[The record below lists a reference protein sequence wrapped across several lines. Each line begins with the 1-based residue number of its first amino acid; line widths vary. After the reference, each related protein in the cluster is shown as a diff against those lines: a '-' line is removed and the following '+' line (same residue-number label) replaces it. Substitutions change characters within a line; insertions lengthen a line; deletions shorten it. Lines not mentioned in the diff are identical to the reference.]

1 MEDMMMKTCNH
12 FILLVSAL
20 VALGCSRTE
29 IDVPETPNDGRV
41 RFTAILEG
49 AGVSTRTELGA
60 EDEEG
65 MYPVFWSEGDK
76 IKIFVSQHET
86 SDGEGYELSLE
97 TGAGTH
103 EGVFSGTVPELPV
116 GSRYYYA
123 VYPYSLA
130 ASIGGANYWD
140 SGISAAEEEDPYGEG
155 EHFWHL
161 ANYVMIPLPSVQT
174 YSEHSFG
181 RNYNPAIA
189 VSTDETLRFKNV
201 CGVLRIDLTGD
212 VKVGKIT
219 IREDGGAAL
228 WGHLSARYR
237 WVNKTSTQE
246 FELYT
251 ANGETA
257 NVDYSEDRK
266 ILTLDCG
273 EGVQLT
279 DEPTDF
285 YLVLPVKGSWTWDGG
300 DFYPEN
306 FFSPLGSGFTVTVYD
321 VDGKEVYTKHTDA
334 DNSIH
339 RSMIRKMPVLDIR
352 RQTFTDLS
360 AQGTANSYI
369 VKPNG
374 GSYRF
379 YAGNRGSTTRSI
391 HDNEAVIQTAFP
403 VILWETNMSLDPTT
417 LHEIIDNVAFD
428 PETKYISFNTTVVPG
443 NALIALKDV
452 NDNVLWSWHI
462 WSTDYDPEA
471 SGAVDMYGTA
481 ELMNRNLGALQQ
493 IPESNESNASLGLY
507 YEWGRKDPFDVRDG
521 GGIGKFTFYPSQ
533 PFNYQGQMLESDAIL
548 HPTTY
553 ARGEEWMKDE
563 VEGRMDDPHWPASFW
578 GKEKTVN
585 DPCPPGWQVADYDAF
600 AQFGNGLSTT
610 SFDYYDEENK
620 PYRRFYPSA
629 PDAIYPW
636 GEAIWTNYHSV
647 QYWGA
652 IATDAA
658 GFQPFTASSEP
669 RHVRCQRSSTIHQ
682 EEIIDLSE
690 NGTANCYMARPGG
703 RRYKFNASVKGNS
716 DISVGMPASAAIIFY
731 TENSW
736 EDLHGQK
743 YGILRGEDALI
754 LDCYLKDGYVYF
766 LTSFDNIYGNAT
778 IQVRDIHKQV
788 LWSWHIW
795 IVDYDPEDDYISVV
809 NSGGMDKMMKMNLGA
824 LNNTMYESRAM
835 GMMYQWGRKD
845 PFLGARAYDSNSPVQ
860 YEPMAEFG
868 VGTEYGGSVAAG
880 AETSTLKYAIRNPG
894 TAINAGDDQ
903 DDWLAEPNNALWGP
917 EKTIYDPCPPGW
929 KVPTRPTLSEH
940 TFQCQFQLGMSL
952 DGEWFPATGY
962 RHFRSFSLG
971 GVSTEGHYWYASPK
985 DDGTAYSIYFECD
998 YNTGTLDF
1006 VNHADSKAQCNA
1018 VRCVK
1023 DEPTPGVITPGPGD

>member
-1 MEDMMMKTCNH
+1 MMKTCTKS
-12 FILLVSAL
+12 ILLVSTLFA
-20 VALGCSRTE
+20 VACGRTE
-29 IDVPETPNDGRV
+29 IDTPETSIDGRV

-49 AGVSTRTELGA
+49 SGLATRTELGA
-60 EDEEG
+60 EDQDG
-65 MYPVFWSEGDK
+65 MYPVFWSESDK

-86 SDGEGYELSLE
+86 SDGEGYELNLE
-97 TGAGTH
+97 SGAGTN
-103 EGVFSGTVPELPV
+103 EGVFSGTVPELPE

-130 ASIGGANYWD
+130 ASIGGRNYWD
-140 SGISAAEEEDPYGEG
+140 YGESAAEEEDPYGDG

-212 VKVGKIT
+212 IKVGKIT

-257 NVDYSEDRK
+257 NWDYSEDRK

-273 EGVQLT
+273 DGVQLSN
-279 DEPTDF
+279 EPTDF
-285 YLVLPVKGSWTWDGG
+285 YLVLPVMGTWGWNGG
-300 DFYPEN
+300 DFYPDSYV
-306 FFSPLGSGFTVTVYD
+306 SPLGSGFTVTIYD
-321 VDGKEVYTKHTDA
+321 VNGKDVYTKHTDK

-352 RQTFTDLS
+352 SQSLTELS
-360 AQGTANSYI
+360 SHGTANSYI

-374 GSYRF
+374 SSYSF
-379 YAGNRGSTTRSI
+379 YAGNRGSTSKPI
-391 HDNEAVIQTAFP
+391 HDNEAVIQASIP
-403 VILWETNMSLDPTT
+403 VVLWETNMSLEPTA
-417 LHEIIDNVAFD
+417 LHEIIDDVSFN
-428 PETKYISFNTTVVPG
+428 PETKYISFKTTDVPG

-452 NDNVLWSWHI
+452 NDNILWSWHI

-471 SGAVDMYGTA
+471 PGAVDMYGNA
-481 ELMNRNLGALQQ
+481 ELMDRNLGALQK
-493 IPESNESNASLGLY
+493 IPETNESNASLGLY
-507 YEWGRKDPFDVRDG
+507 YEWGRKDPFDLRTG

-533 PFNYQGQMLESDAIL
+533 PFNYQQGQMLEDEAIL

-553 ARGEEWMKDE
+553 AGGSDWMKDE
-563 VEGRMDDPHWPASFW
+563 DEGRMDDLHWLASFW

-600 AQFGNGLSTT
+600 SQFVSGMSTT
-610 SFDYYDEENK
+610 NFSYADFSY
-620 PYRRFYPSA
+620 YRRLNESDPA
-629 PDAIYPW
+629 AIYPW
-636 GEAIWTNYHSV
+636 GEGIWTNYHSV

-652 IATDAA
+652 IATNAA
-658 GFQPFTASSEP
+658 GFQPFTDSSEP
-669 RHVRCQRSSTIHQ
+669 RHVRCQRSSTIHK
-682 EEIIDLSE
+682 EDVIDLSA

-703 RRYKFNASVKGNS
+703 HRYKFNASVKGNS
-716 DISVGMPASAAIIFY
+716 DISVGMPASASIIFY

-736 EDLHGQK
+736 QDLHGTQ
-743 YGILRGEDALI
+743 YGGLRGEDVLI

-766 LTSFDNIYGNAT
+766 LTSFDMIYGNAT
-778 IQVRDIHKQV
+778 IQVRDIHKRV

-795 IVDYDPEDDYISVV
+795 IVDYDPEEDFISVV
-809 NSGGMDKMMKMNLGA
+809 NGGEMENMMKMNLGA

-845 PFLGARAYDSNSPVQ
+845 PYLGARAYDSNSPVQ
-860 YEPMAEFG
+860 YEPMAE
-868 VGTEYGGSVAAG
+868 YGGFASAS
-880 AETSTLKYAIRNPG
+880 AETSTLKYAVRNPG
-894 TAINAGDDQ
+894 TAIMAGNDAE
-903 DDWLAEPNNALWGP
+903 DWLVEPNNALWGE
-917 EKTIYDPCPPGW
+917 EKTMYDPCPPGW
-929 KVPTRPTLSEH
+929 KVPSRPALTNHAFE
-940 TFQCQFQLGMSL
+940 CQFQYGMSL
-952 DGEWFPATGY
+952 DGNWFPATGY
-962 RHFRSFSLG
+962 RHFRSFNLH
-971 GVSTEGHYWYASPK
+971 GVGSEGHYWYATPK
-985 DDGTAYSIYFECD
+985 DDGTAYSIYFESD
-998 YNTGTLDF
+998 YSTGTLDF
-1006 VNHADSKAQCNA
+1006 VNHSDSKAQCNA

-1023 DEPTPGVITPGPGD
+1023 EEGVNNAIINIY